1 MLARVDLTRD
11 NRALARAL
19 LAGRYQFAG
28 VIPESPA
35 RADGRPMSPWALSPP
50 NQEWLAEAHA
60 FEWLGALWA
69 AGTVGRRRAQ
79 ALLYGWLRRK
89 AGAHPKVAWSDAV
102 AARRVLAWL
111 DNADLFGLDEHDD
124 LQSAWT
130 RSMEAHVRF
139 CRRRRNKS
147 GLSSALCAAA
157 AARGAH
163 YLGSSDAGADC
174 ASAADI
180 LDHLTRTTDGLPE
193 RRVDSAL
200 ALISIAKRL
209 RADAAETD
217 RSIETIED
225 AVARMTAA
233 IERLR
238 HRDRTFTILQG
249 SFDLDPKAA
258 DRIIDAPRAE
268 RRHAA
273 AGAGYRRLAAKGSV
287 CLVDVD
293 GEGPCAAPLAFEFST
308 VHGRLV
314 AGCGAPDAT
323 DPTWRDALRRTPAWS
338 TLILDGACPE
348 PRRHIRRRHDRMS
361 ADRLQESE
369 DGSLLEASHAGYAR
383 AYGMAHA
390 RRLFLSEGGEEL
402 RGEDSLIAAR
412 QRGPALRQAVP
423 YAIRF
428 HLHPLVRA
436 NVSRDGRSVV
446 LAAPR
451 GAGWRFRAEGARLS
465 VEPSVFAGGG
475 RVRRS
480 RQIVLDG
487 SIPAGEEGPVYAR
500 VKWAFRSLHA

>member
-1 MLARVDLTRD
+1 MLAGIDISRD

-28 VIPESPA
+28 VSPESSA
-35 RADGRPMSPWALSPP
+35 RADGRPMSPWALAPP

-69 AGTVGRRRAQ
+69 AGMVGRRRAQ

-89 AGAHPKVAWSDAV
+89 AGAHPKVAWSDSV

-111 DNADLFGLDEHDD
+111 DNSDLFGLDENAD
-124 LQSAWT
+124 LQSAWV
-130 RSMEAHVRF
+130 SSVGAHVRF
-139 CRRRRNKS
+139 CRRRRKKS
-147 GLSSALCAAA
+147 GLAAALCAAG

-163 YLGSSDAGADC
+163 HLGWSDESADI
-174 ASAADI
+174 AAAADI
-180 LDHLTRTTDGLPE
+180 LNEYAKAADGLPE

-200 ALISIAKRL
+200 ALINIAKQI
-209 RADAAETD
+209 RADAAKIGQSETAFD
-217 RSIETIED
+217 DTIT
-225 AVARMTAA
+225 RMTSA

-238 HRDRTFTILQG
+238 HRDRTFAILQG

-273 AGAGYRRLAAKGSV
+273 VGAGYRRLAAKDAV
-287 CLVDVD
+287 CIVDVD
-293 GEGPCAAPLAFEFST
+293 GEGACSAPLAFEFST
-308 VHGRLV
+308 MHGRLV
-314 AGCGAPDAT
+314 AGCGAPDVM

-348 PRRHIRRRHDRMS
+348 PRRQIRRRHDRIS
-361 ADRLQESE
+361 ADRFQESE
-369 DGSLLEASHAGYAR
+369 DGALLEASHAGYAR

-390 RRLFLSEGGEEL
+390 RRLFLSERGEEL
-402 RGEDSLIAAR
+402 RGEDSLIAA
-412 QRGPALRQAVP
+412 QKRGPTLRQSLP
-423 YAIRF
+423 FAIRF

-475 RVRRS
+475 RIRRS

-487 SIPAGEEGPVYAR
+487 SIPAGEEGPVYVR